1 MPLASSLFSTPEPQA
16 SRESERFF
24 WAVLWSSVVLVG
36 LAYGSGKLPNV
47 TLLGSPLKN
56 ALVGT
61 LAPDSSATEPVFE
74 TTATLA
80 FTGTERHPD
89 LIFHPYL
96 GAQADEI
103 QGHRAADLILSARDY
118 FEMFRVRQAVDDN
131 FTIRVL
137 DGRTGET
144 LEVFVLEDERNR
156 FEATGRAN
164 WDAIDRLRRTHT
176 TQLVDRY
183 EASGMQRSDVT
194 IRWGRA
200 TQVAQARENERGIIH
215 YEMELAERLGLSL
228 LSTEIG
234 TVETFNNDRLVS
246 SVGARSRYQMMPSVL
261 RDRGLSRYQLQTGSR
276 RTIPVSD
283 ELHPLLAMEASFIT
297 LKGYTNAVGHELPGM
312 SSYHTGPGNIFN
324 LYTLFLTHA
333 NSFISR
339 ETNVI
344 DAYFWAIT
352 EGFPQVSESSSFKN
366 HSRSYVAAAYGALKA
381 TEHLVIDPEDRL
393 VVDRVQLR
401 ADTSLYLSQLLR
413 RLRQAGFEWPED
425 VETLPEYD
433 QFVALNPHFGL
444 PEREGTSPSVPV
456 NGDVNLVRVVG
467 NSNVRFFLPLGA
479 IEALPHLFDA
489 TATLRFDENTY
500 TEEVF
505 GERTRWDEAYDELVA
520 RIKRFGFTEEA
531 RAELRTLSSRFDQ
544 LAAQNPSR
552 FRQMQRDIIRVH
564 RGIWGTRAFDRV
576 LETVAATR
584 DLHRVPTRPLQRITP
599 APQRPLALEE
609 GR

>member
-1 MPLASSLFSTPEPQA
+1 MPETSATPE
-16 SRESERFF
+16 RERFF
-24 WAVLWSSVVLVG
+24 WALLWSSLLLISV
-36 LAYGSGKLPNV
+36 AYGSGQFSKFKLPIN
-47 TLLGSPLKN
+47 PFKN
-56 ALVGT
+56 TILFAV
-61 LAPDSSATEPVFE
+61 APDSSGSEPIFE
-74 TTATLA
+74 STNTFA
-80 FTGTERHPD
+80 FSSVERHPD
-89 LIFHPYL
+89 LVFHPYL
-96 GAQADEI
+96 GAEPQDI
-103 QGHRAADLILSARDY
+103 RNHRAADLILSAREY
-118 FEMFRVRQAVDDN
+118 FEIFRVRQAVDDN

-137 DGRTGET
+137 DGRSGET
-144 LEVFVLEDERNR
+144 LEVFVLEEERNR
-156 FEATGRAN
+156 FETTGRAN
-164 WDAIDRLRRTHT
+164 WDAIDRLRRTQT

-183 EASGMQRSDVT
+183 ESRGMQRSDVM

-200 TQVAQARENERGIIH
+200 NQVAQARENERGIIH

-234 TVETFNNDRLVS
+234 TVETFNNDQLVS

-276 RTIPVSD
+276 RTVPVSD
-283 ELHPLLAMEASFIT
+283 ELHPLLSMEAAFIT
-297 LKGYTNAVGHELPGM
+297 LKGYTNAVGHELPGI
-312 SSYHTGPGNIFN
+312 SSYHTGPGNLFN

-381 TEHLVIDPEDRL
+381 TEHLVIEPEDRL
-393 VVDRVQLR
+393 VVDRLQLR
-401 ADTSLYLSQLLR
+401 ADTTIYLSQLLR
-413 RLRQAGFEWPED
+413 RLRHAGFEWPVSPD
-425 VETLPEYD
+425 SIPEYD
-433 QFVALNPHFGL
+433 QFAALNPHFGL
-444 PEREGTSPSVPV
+444 PARDGTSPSVPV
-456 NGDVNLVRVVG
+456 PGDVQLVSAVG
-467 NSNVRFFLPLGA
+467 RAQVRLFLPPGA
-479 IEALPHLFDA
+479 QDALPNLFDPE
-489 TATLRFDENTY
+489 ATLRFDENTY
-500 TEEVF
+500 TDASF
-505 GERTRWDEAYDELVA
+505 GERTRWDDAYDALIA

-531 RAELRTLSSRFDQ
+531 RTELRSLSSRFDQ

-552 FRQMQRDIIRVH
+552 YRQMQREIIRVH
-564 RGIWGTRAFDRV
+564 RGIWGTRAFERV

-599 APQRPLALEE
+599 APQRSLVLEE